1 LLCVK
6 VHHNHV
12 AGCWL
17 IVAAVVFG
25 GIASAA
31 PPTPAPES
39 ATVPSI
45 AEAEAKAAEITAS
58 IRSRRLELM
67 GRLDAH
73 GVWRMPFAWPRPP
86 VVAVAPAAEAPAP
99 VPADAIVLFDGMSLA
114 AWNGAD
120 AWSIADGVATVGT
133 GSITTKQDFGDCQL
147 HVEFRM
153 PAPSEGKGQ
162 WRGNSGVFLMGLYEI
177 QLLDSYP
184 DGTDATLT
192 NPDGQCGALYKL
204 QPPAVNACR
213 PPGAWQTFDILF
225 TRPRFRPDGSLAQ
238 HGRVSVLHN
247 GVAIHASTVIKG
259 TKPWHGPPMIVPH
272 ADALPIT
279 IQDHRCPVQ
288 FRSIWVRP
296 YDASEPTLS
305 PFPPSDAP

>member
-1 LLCVK
+1 M
-6 VHHNHV
+6 
-12 AGCWL
+12 
-17 IVAAVVFG
+17 
-25 GIASAA
+25 ASAA
-31 PPTPAPES
+31 PPPPPPES
-39 ATVPSI
+39 AGVPSI

-58 IRSRRLELM
+58 IHSRRLELM

-73 GVWRMPFAWPRPP
+73 GVWRMPFTWPRPP
-86 VVAVAPAAEAPAP
+86 VIDVGPPPEAPAP
-99 VPADAIVLFDGMSLA
+99 VPSDAIMLFDGTSLA
-114 AWNGAD
+114 AWNGGD
-120 AWSIADGVATVGT
+120 AWPIGDSVATVGT
-133 GSITTKQDFGDCQL
+133 GSITTKQSFGDCQL

-153 PAPSEGKGQ
+153 PAPPEGKGQ

-192 NPDGQCGALYKL
+192 NPDRQCGALYKL
-204 QPPAVNACR
+204 QPPAANACR

-225 TRPRFRPDGSLAQ
+225 MRPRFRPDGSLAE

-296 YDASEPTLS
+296 YSAPEPVLS
-305 PFPPSDAP
+305 PFPPSAAP

>member
-1 LLCVK
+1 MK
-6 VHHNHV
+6 VHHDRPICR
-12 AGCWL
+12 GL
-17 IVAAVVFG
+17 VAATVVSAAITG
-25 GIASAA
+25 AA
-31 PPTPAPES
+31 PPEPAPES
-39 ATVPSI
+39 AEVPSI

-73 GVWRMPFAWPRPP
+73 GVWRMPFTWPQPP
-86 VVAVAPAAEAPAP
+86 VVDAGPAP
-99 VPADAIVLFDGMSLA
+99 DGSVPVPSDAVVLFDGTSLA

-120 AWSIADGVATVGT
+120 AWPVADGVATVGK
-133 GSITTKQDFGDCQL
+133 GSITTRQAFGDCQL

-153 PAPSEGKGQ
+153 PDPPQGKGQ

-184 DGTDATLT
+184 DGTDATRT

-213 PPGAWQTFDILF
+213 PPGSWQAFDILF
-225 TRPRFRPDGSLAQ
+225 RRPRFRPDGSLAS

-247 GVAIHASTVIKG
+247 GVAIHASTAIKG

-279 IQDHRCPVQ
+279 IQDHGCPVE

-296 YDASEPTLS
+296 YAAPEPVLS
-305 PFPPSDAP
+305 PFPPSADR